1 MGQTTT
7 SINVLTASLA
17 LIREMDEEGL
27 LTLQDAIKDRLQ
39 SLQRGNVSLQTVISL
54 HYIISLARH
63 SAL

>member
-27 LTLQDAIKDRLQ
+27 LTLQDAIKDRLH
-39 SLQRGNVSLQTVISL
+39 SLEEERVS
-54 HYIISLARH
+54 
-63 SAL
+63 